1 MNLAS
6 TPADGK
12 SLMSQFGTWISLGHR
27 RASQHM
33 IGLNNDSDSS
43 VKILIAFYKCSE
55 RVRRICALSSGWSL
69 KFQDR
74 MVSIRTVHSIR
85 SAFNLSNSEKRTHLD
100 SERSNCWDAKV
111 TRMEDQASLIKPNKK
126 PDNLRLFVTRIN
138 VQIKPLSLYRIET
151 TGLKLLRAPPRDSD
165 IWTQTSNSRVGT

>member
-6 TPADGK
+6 TPADVK
-12 SLMSQFGTWISLGHR
+12 SLMSHFGTWISLGHR

-33 IGLNNDSDSS
+33 TGLNNDRDSS
-43 VKILIAFYKCSE
+43 DKILIAFYKCSE
-55 RVRRICALSSGWSL
+55 RVGRIWALSSERSL

-85 SAFNLSNSEKRTHLD
+85 SAFNLSKVEKRTHLD
-100 SERSNCWDAKV
+100 FERSNCWDAKV
-111 TRMEDQASLIKPNKK
+111 TRMEDQASLIKFNKK

-138 VQIKPLSLYRIET
+138 VQIKPLSLCRIET
-151 TGLKLLRAPPRDSD
+151 AGLKLLRAPPRDSY